1 MASGIDQESR
11 INRNVS
17 ELSKKLLE
25 GCKLLSDSCPETNV
39 PLVSTKDGR
48 MYSVG
53 NGHYYA
59 RNGNELHKL
68 PPDTAPAAHTM
79 LAPPTPTSPSFSST
93 NHLLA
98 APEPGQLDSR
108 LSQLVAQKLLEGCT
122 LLSESCEVTSVPLV
136 QDQQGRIISV
146 RAHAQHPQPCTA
158 LSHST
163 PHPSPR
169 WVHHRWAPAKYMNE
183 SVASCAKWARS
194 HRLPAGICI
203 PCHLCHPPPT
213 PRIRNRWQ
221 RLPRHLSQ
229 FTLRPQHRVLPP
241 RQPAHSQHRRFQR
254 RCFRRFLCHHPRSQL
269 RRSTRW
275 HAPSTARLVFSAS
288 SSMEFEAHWRRPAAP
303 RP

>member
-1 MASGIDQESR
+1 
-11 INRNVS
+11 
-17 ELSKKLLE
+17 
-25 GCKLLSDSCPETNV
+25 
-39 PLVSTKDGR
+39 

-146 RAHAQHPQPCTA
+146 GTGKVYERISGKLREMGAFTPTASRDMHTMSSMPSSANPSDSQPLAA
-158 LSHST
+158 L
-163 PHPSPR
+163 
-169 WVHHRWAPAKYMNE
+169 
-183 SVASCAKWARS
+183 
-194 HRLPAGICI
+194 
-203 PCHLCHPPPT
+203 
-213 PRIRNRWQ
+213 
-221 RLPRHLSQ
+221 
-229 FTLRPQHRVLPP
+229 
-241 RQPAHSQHRRFQR
+241 
-254 RCFRRFLCHHPRSQL
+254 
-269 RRSTRW
+269 
-275 HAPSTARLVFSAS
+275 AS
-288 SSMEFEAHWRRPAAP
+288 SSFAIHPPTSAPSFATTPTSSLAASSFPAPMFSPLSMPPPPLTAAP
-303 RP
+303 LHEMARTIDGTLSVLGQQLDGVRGALATASGTEAVAPLVSLVKEIALAIAALRAL